1 MWVDDSPDQRVGQA
15 RIDEAVATGAKTVAV
30 ACPFCM
36 VMLGDGL
43 AARDAT
49 VDVKDIAELLVDAL
63 HLGEQS

>member
-1 MWVDDSPDQRVGQA
+1 MWADDTPDQRVGQT
-15 RIDEAVATGAKTVAV
+15 RLDEAIATGAKTVAV

-36 VMLGDGL
+36 VMLRDGL

-49 VDVKDIAELLVDAL
+49 VEVKDIAELLVEAL